1 MLRVIKDSVNI
12 LTVTVTEKATV
23 SNPIYL
29 FKFVNQ
35 TSNVSY
41 WFISSDTSNFKQRY
55 NKFLLTEKT
64 NANTLNGEV
73 TLGLQG
79 FYDYEIYQTN
89 LANTSGLS
97 SAVDAIENIVKT
109 VEVGVVEVLFDA
121 EEYAKYE
128 VQFDT
133 NIVYQPDPLNNN
145 FTYILP
151 FILT

>member
-1 MLRVIKDSVNI
+1 VLRVIKDSLNI
-12 LTVTVTEKATV
+12 LTVTVTEKSTV

-41 WFISSDTSNFKQRY
+41 YFISSDTSQFKQRY

-109 VEVGVVEVLFDA
+109 VEVGVVEVLFDT

-128 VQFDT
+128 VEFDT

>member
-1 MLRVIKDSVNI
+1 VIRVIKDSENI

-41 WFISSDTSNFKQRY
+41 YFISSDTSQFKQRY
-55 NKFLLTEKT
+55 NKFLLTEKS

-109 VEVGVVEVLFDA
+109 VEVGVVEVLFDT

-128 VQFDT
+128 VEFDT

>member
-1 MLRVIKDSVNI
+1 MIRVIKDSLNI
-12 LTVTVTEKATV
+12 LTVTLTEKATV

-35 TSNVSY
+35 TSNVAY

-64 NANTLNGEV
+64 SANTLNGEV
-73 TLGLQG
+73 ALGLQG

-89 LANTSGLS
+89 LATTSGLT
-97 SAVDAIENIVKT
+97 SAEDAIPFIDKT
-109 VEVGVVEVLFDA
+109 VEVGIVEVLFDA

-128 VQFDT
+128 VEYDS

-151 FILT
+151 FKLA

>member
-97 SAVDAIENIVKT
+97 SAEDAIENIVKT
-109 VEVGVVEVLFDA
+109 VEVGIVEVLFDA

-128 VQFDT
+128 VEYDT

-151 FILT
+151 FKLA